1 MSNIGDIS
9 NTAGW
14 IGIMSSAYPFNKDLL
29 NKYFVQGILGS
40 LKVPRSLPGS

>member
-14 IGIMSSAYPFNKDLL
+14 IGVMSSAYPFNKDLL
-29 NKYFVQGILGS
+29 KNYFVQGILDS
-40 LKVPRSLPGS
+40 